1 MSNSE
6 RKPPKTLT
14 RQETRLLAWQPL
26 CKILL
31 PSTRSRLLRLQASPS
46 YFHTGRLGS
55 WERSIAHPLWAC
67 FLFSARQWHLRTRQ
81 IEDIRTLETM
91 AGGGRVSSRIVHPLL
106 TVRLRGQW
114 RVQGRG
120 PGDSPAPLFLDKTD
134 TRRAEKNFLGDCSP
148 PYLRVWMTPPPAYL
162 KVWIRHWWHYLFLS
176 SLQEEIK
183 NISCFFPSFFVLS
196 STLGNER
203 LLLLW
208 QITTATLDR
217 FLLAIEDGY
226 KRPQNPYHNELHATD
241 VTHSVHYFLSRVGL
255 KVSNSAM
262 KETGSS

>member
-1 MSNSE
+1 MASGGS
-6 RKPPKTLT
+6 RGGARGTRPPFIFG
-14 RQETRLLAWQPL
+14 QN
-26 CKILL
+26 
-31 PSTRSRLLRLQASPS
+31 
-46 YFHTGRLGS
+46 GR
-55 WERSIAHPLWAC
+55 PK
-67 FLFSARQWHLRTRQ
+67 
-81 IEDIRTLETM
+81 
-91 AGGGRVSSRIVHPLL
+91 GR
-106 TVRLRGQW
+106 
-114 RVQGRG
+114 
-120 PGDSPAPLFLDKTD
+120 
-134 TRRAEKNFLGDCSP
+134 KNFFGRPLP
-148 PYLRVWMTPPPAYL
+148 PLSKGLNDRPPPPAYL
-162 KVWIRHWWHYLFLS
+162 KDWIRHWRHYLFLS
-176 SLQEEIK
+176 TLQEEIK